1 MKTFLSSIF
10 FLIQVSLFSQL
21 ADSKIIDP
29 SNCRDGENVEYCKTH
44 KLMNKLKKDPV
55 AYQQFL
61 EEKLELKKVE
71 NQISNNTA
79 VRVVY
84 RIPLVF
90 HVLHNGG
97 VENISR
103 QQIEDAVSILN
114 RDFRRQNADAN
125 TVQSTFSG
133 MPADIEIEFELA
145 TKAPN
150 GQCFSGITRT
160 LSPLTNS
167 GANGANQVSAI
178 IAGNDV
184 YNSTWPG
191 NKYLNIFVVND
202 ADGAAGYTTNP
213 TNNTFSGIN
222 MRNGIWVLHDYV
234 GSIGTS
240 DTYSSRT
247 LTHEVG
253 HWLNLEHLWGPNNNP
268 GNSSSCSSD
277 DYVDDTPRCIGVTSC
292 NLNSNTCSND
302 VTDGYWTSDV
312 VDNVENYM
320 EYSSCNKMF
329 TNGQKNRMRAAMVS
343 SIGGRNNIWTTN
355 NLNATGLN
363 SSPSLCAV
371 DIRVERDLV
380 CEGDN
385 IQFFDESYNN
395 ITSWN
400 WTFPNG
406 FPSSSTQ
413 QNPIIS
419 YSGSGSFD
427 VTLEVTDAIGNTM
440 TQVFPNFITVI
451 DPANPPPIYEGFET
465 ISSFPNNDWSVYNPS
480 GPGFEVVSTAF
491 HTGSQSVKL
500 DNSQGINGSIDELIS
515 NTIDLSN
522 SAAASISFKY
532 AFAKR
537 NNGNTDYLQVYAS
550 KDCGE
555 TWFIRKNIT
564 SSIIS
569 TMPNTNAGIIPTG
582 SDWKSI
588 TIGPN
593 SFTNYLVS
601 NFRFKFK
608 FVNGGGNDFFIDNIN
623 LSGSVSI
630 DETELNQGLKVYPN
644 PVVDNINISF
654 YSISK
659 LTNPTLELYDA
670 MGRLVN
676 SKKLN
681 SLVNGVNEIEMP
693 SSNLGAGLYLIVLN
707 SQEKIVT
714 NRFLKIIK

>member
-1 MKTFLSSIF
+1 MKIFLSVIL
-10 FLIQVSLFSQL
+10 FLIQVSFFSQFIG
-21 ADSKIIDP
+21 SKTIDP
-29 SNCRDGENVEYCKTH
+29 TNCRDGENVEYCKTH
-44 KLMNKLKKDPV
+44 KLMNKLKEDPE
-55 AYQQFL
+55 AYRQFL
-61 EEKLELKKVE
+61 EEQMELKKIE
-71 NQISNNTA
+71 NQISNNPRNRTI
-79 VRVVY
+79 Y
-84 RIPLVF
+84 TIPLVF

-97 VENISR
+97 IENISR
-103 QQIEDAVSILN
+103 QQIEDAVVILN
-114 RDFRRQNADAN
+114 RDFRRQNAGAN
-125 TVQSTFSG
+125 TVQSTFLG
-133 MPADIEIEFELA
+133 MPADIEIEFKLA

-202 ADGAAGYTTNP
+202 ALSGAAGYTTTP
-213 TNNTFSGIN
+213 SNNTSFGTN
-222 MRNGIWVLHDYV
+222 MRNGIWILHDYV

-240 DTYSSRT
+240 DTFSSRA

-253 HWLNLEHLWGPNNNP
+253 HWLNLEHLWGPSNNP
-268 GNSSSCSSD
+268 GNISSCSSD
-277 DYVDDTPRCIGVTSC
+277 DFVDDTPRCIGVTSC
-292 NLNSNTCSND
+292 NLNSNSCSND
-302 VTDGYWTSDV
+302 VIDGYWSSDV
-312 VDNVENYM
+312 VDNVENFM

-355 NLNATGLN
+355 NHNATGLN
-363 SSPSLCAV
+363 STPSLCAV
-371 DIRVERDLV
+371 DIRVERDIV
-380 CEGDN
+380 CQGDN

-400 WTFPNG
+400 WTIPNG
-406 FPSSSTQ
+406 SPSSSTQ

-419 YSGSGSFD
+419 YSSSGLFD

-440 TQVFPNFITVI
+440 TQVFPNYITVL

-465 ISSFPNNDWSVYNPS
+465 ISSIPNNDWAVYNSS
-480 GPGFEVVSTAF
+480 GPGFEVVSTAS
-491 HTGSQSVKL
+491 HTGTQSVKL
-500 DNSQGINGSIDELIS
+500 DNSQGTNGSIDELIS
-515 NTIDLSN
+515 KTIDLSN

-537 NNGNTDYLQVYAS
+537 NSGNTDYLQVFAS

-555 TWFIRKNIT
+555 TWFIRKNIY
-564 SSIIS
+564 SNVIS
-569 TMPNTNAGIIPTG
+569 TMPNANSTIAPTG
-582 SDWKSI
+582 SDWKTI
-588 TIGPN
+588 TIGPS
-593 SFTNYLVS
+593 SFTNYLVN

-630 DETELNQGLKVYPN
+630 EENEFNQGLTIHPN
-644 PVVDNINISF
+644 PVEDNINISF

-659 LTNPTLELYDA
+659 LTNPALELYDA

-681 SLVNGVNEIEMP
+681 HLVIGVNEIEML
-693 SSNLGAGLYLIVLN
+693 SSNLDAGWYLIVLK

-714 NRFLKIIK
+714 NRFLKR

>member
-1 MKTFLSSIF
+1 MKIILSSIF
-10 FLIQVSLFSQL
+10 FLIQVSLFSQAVDL
-21 ADSKIIDP
+21 RTIDP
-29 SNCRDGENVEYCKTH
+29 ANCRDGENIEYCKTH

-61 EEKLELKKVE
+61 EEQLELKKIE
-71 NQISNNTA
+71 NQISNNPPNRTI
-79 VRVVY
+79 Y
-84 RIPLVF
+84 TIPLVF
-90 HVLHNGG
+90 HILHNGG

-103 QQIEDAVSILN
+103 QQIEDAVVILN
-114 RDFRRQNADAN
+114 RDFRRQNPDAN

-167 GANGANQVSAI
+167 GANGSNQVSAI
-178 IAGNDV
+178 IAGNNV
-184 YNSTWPG
+184 YNATWPG

-202 ADGAAGYTTNP
+202 ALSGAAGYTTTP
-213 TNNTFSGIN
+213 SNNSFTGTN

-240 DTYSSRT
+240 GTYSSRT

-277 DYVDDTPRCIGVTSC
+277 DFVDDTPRCIGVTSC
-292 NLNSNTCSND
+292 NLNSNSCSND
-302 VTDGYWTSDV
+302 VIDGYWTSDV
-312 VDNVENYM
+312 VDNVENFM

-343 SIGGRNNIWTTN
+343 SIGGRNNIWTIN
-355 NLNATGLN
+355 NHNATGLN
-363 SSPSLCAV
+363 STPTLCAV
-371 DIRVERDLV
+371 DIRVERNLV
-380 CEGDN
+380 CGGDN

-406 FPSSSTQ
+406 SPSSSSQ
-413 QNPIIS
+413 QNPVVS
-419 YSGSGSFD
+419 YTASGSYD

-440 TQVFPNFITVI
+440 TKVFPNFITVI
-451 DPANPPPIYEGFET
+451 GSANPPPIYEGFET
-465 ISSFPNNDWSVYNPS
+465 ISSIPNNDWSVYNPS
-480 GPGFEVVSTAF
+480 GPGFEVVSTAS

-500 DNSQGINGSIDELIS
+500 DNSQGTNGSVDELIS

-537 NNGNTDYLQVYAS
+537 NSGNTDYLQVFAS
-550 KDCGE
+550 NDCGE
-555 TWFIRKNIT
+555 TWFLRKNIYT
-564 SSIIS
+564 SIIS

-582 SDWKSI
+582 SDWKNI

-593 SFTNYLVS
+593 SLTNYLVS

-623 LSGSVSI
+623 LSGAVSI
-630 DETELNQGLKVYPN
+630 DENEFNQKLIVHPN
-644 PVVDNINISF
+644 PVKDKINIS
-654 YSISK
+654 YHSTSK
-659 LTNPTLELYDA
+659 LTNPALELYDA

-676 SKKLN
+676 SKKLKY
-681 SLVNGVNEIEMP
+681 LVSGANEIEMS
-693 SSNLGAGLYLIVLN
+693 SSNLDAGWYLIVLK
-707 SQEKIVT
+707 SQEKTIT
-714 NRFLKIIK
+714 NKFLKK

>member
-1 MKTFLSSIF
+1 MKIIFSVIF
-10 FLIQVSLFSQL
+10 FLIQVSFFSQFVG
-21 ADSKIIDP
+21 SKTIDP
-29 SNCRDGENVEYCKTH
+29 ANCRDGENVEYCKTH
-44 KLMNKLKKDPV
+44 KLMNKIKEDPE
-55 AYQQFL
+55 AYRQFL
-61 EEKLELKKVE
+61 EEQLELKKIE
-71 NQISNNTA
+71 NQISNNPRNRTI
-79 VRVVY
+79 Y
-84 RIPLVF
+84 TIPLVF

-103 QQIEDAVSILN
+103 QQIEDAVAILN

-145 TKAPN
+145 IKAPN

-160 LSPLTNS
+160 SSPLTNS

-178 IAGNDV
+178 IAGNDI

-213 TNNTFSGIN
+213 SNNPLFGVN
-222 MRNGIWVLHDYV
+222 MRNGIWILHDYV

-240 DTYSSRT
+240 DTYSSRA

-268 GNSSSCSSD
+268 GTSTSCSSD

-292 NLNSNTCSND
+292 NLNSNSCSND
-302 VTDGYWTSDV
+302 IIDGYWNSDV

-355 NLNATGLN
+355 NHNATGLN
-363 SSPSLCAV
+363 STPSLCAV
-371 DIRVERDLV
+371 DIRVERDIV
-380 CEGDN
+380 CGGDN

-406 FPSSSTQ
+406 TPSSSTQ
-413 QNPIIS
+413 QNPVIY

-440 TQVFPNFITVI
+440 TQVFPNFISVI
-451 DPANPPPIYEGFET
+451 GNPGYPPPIYEGFET
-465 ISSFPNNDWSVYNPS
+465 ISSLPNNDWTVSNPD
-480 GPGFEVVSTAF
+480 GPGFQVVSTAF

-500 DNSQGINGSIDELIS
+500 DNSQGTNGSIDELIS

-537 NNGNTDYLQVYAS
+537 NSGNTDYLQVYAS

-555 TWFIRKNIT
+555 TWFMRKNIS

-569 TMPNTNAGIIPTG
+569 TMPNTNSSISPTG
-582 SDWKSI
+582 SDWKTI
-588 TIGPN
+588 TIGPS

-623 LSGSVSI
+623 LSGAVSI
-630 DETELNQGLKVYPN
+630 DETELNQRFRIYPN
-644 PVVDNINISF
+644 PVIENINISF

-659 LTNPTLELYDA
+659 LINPTLELYDA

-676 SKKLN
+676 SEKLN
-681 SLVNGVNEIEMP
+681 RLIIGVNEIEMP
-693 SSNLGAGLYLIVLN
+693 SSNLDAGWYLVVLK

-714 NRFLKIIK
+714 NRFLKR